1 MQSLDT
7 IHDYLA
13 LCGAP
18 HNRRY
23 VAMSV
28 MLSSFMGAPSFLV
41 ALRVHGH
48 ITCILG

>member
-7 IHDYLA
+7 IHDYLR

-18 HNRRY
+18 HKAIY

-28 MLSSFMGAPSFLV
+28 MLLCFTGTSLNDISQW
-41 ALRVHGH
+41 
-48 ITCILG
+48 